1 MYLAAIGRGEYNGYI
16 VPLLQGAT
24 GVSIHHNKGPRIIS
38 TLIKVCSFF
47 SLVGDF
53 MLRNRTLLAV
63 SLAVCAA
70 FTGIGMVI
78 PFPVPISEWL
88 AGRSLGT
95 QTHDDSQLSCAGNAL
110 SGLPGD

>member
-1 MYLAAIGRGEYNGYI
+1 MCLAAIGRGEYNGYI

-53 MLRNRTLLAV
+53 MLRTRTLLAV

-70 FTGIGMVI
+70 FTGIGMLI
-78 PFPVPISEWL
+78 PVRALYAHSPG
-88 AGRSLGT
+88 ASLLLLCT
-95 QTHDDSQLSCAGNAL
+95 MPSSSLLSI
-110 SGLPGD
+110 